1 MAQKAKKEAP
11 APPKTKVKA
20 KALKDKKA
28 VLKGVHSHKKQKIY
42 MSPTSQ
48 WPKTLQLWRQP
59 KYPRKS
65 APRRNE
71 LDHYAVIKFLL
82 TGRARWLK
90 PDRRQQLLV
99 SVKDVKAN
107 KNQIQQAEKK
117 LCDMD
122 VAKFNTPIW
131 PDGERKVYVRS
142 APDYDALNV
151 ANKIGII

>member
-1 MAQKAKKEAP
+1 MAPKAKKEAP

-20 KALKDKKA
+20 KALKAKKA

-59 KYPRKS
+59 KYPQKS

-82 TGRARWLK
+82 TTESAMK
-90 PDRRQQLLV
+90 KTQDNNMLV

-107 KNQIQQAEKK
+107 KNQIQQAVKK

-122 VAKFNTPIW
+122 VAKFNTLIW

-142 APDYDALNV
+142 ASDYDALNV